1 MSSLS
6 IPASLTWAH
15 PLVAE
20 WFVGRFGTPTE
31 PQEQGW
37 PEILA
42 GRTTLISAPTGSGKT
57 LAAFLICIDRLVRK
71 ALAGELRDATEVLYV
86 SPLKALGNDIQKN
99 LEIPLG
105 EILALAGERGLLM
118 PEIRTA
124 VRTGDTL
131 MKERREMLK
140 RPPHILVTT
149 PESLYILLTANSS
162 RAILSHV
169 KTVIVDEIHAVAD
182 DKRGAHLAISLERL
196 DLLAKHPTRIGLSA
210 TQKPIEEVAH
220 FLTGSR
226 SVSPAEAGSGAEG
239 SLYGAAEAAPLQST
253 SGREPDGAA
262 EAAPLQG
269 TGGRKPGGAEAAP
282 LQGTGGRE
290 PGGAEA
296 APLHGAGGRKANGSL
311 YLAIVNIG
319 HRRKLDLAVEVP
331 PSELGP
337 IASNEMWGEI
347 YDRLAELA
355 LQHRSTLV
363 FVNTR
368 RLAERVAM
376 HLGERIGEEL
386 VAAHHGSLS
395 RKIRLAAER
404 KLKNGEIRLLVA
416 TASLEL
422 GIDVGT
428 VDLVCQI
435 NSPRAIAVAL
445 QRVGRA
451 GHWRGAVPKGRLFAT
466 TRDDLME
473 CAATVR
479 AIQQGDLDRL
489 YIPHAPLDILAQQI
503 VAMCACEDWDE
514 DALFELMRGAYP
526 YRELKREEYDRILEM
541 LSQGIAAKR
550 GRYGAYLFRD
560 MVNRRLRA
568 RRGARLAAITSGGA
582 IPDNALFTVVL
593 QPEEIVVG
601 TLDEDFAVESNA
613 GDIMLLGN
621 TSWRIRRV
629 ESNTGRVLVEDAHG
643 APPTVPFWRGEAPA
657 RTDELS
663 LHVAELREKISALLP
678 NTTPLPAP
686 MNPELNEVRHQA
698 ERTKATVSDPAF
710 ALPQPALEPEAA
722 PRIRLRGLESSPEV
736 QNAVEWLKN
745 ECGLDDSGAE
755 QAVEYVITGRAVLG
769 EVPTQKTVIAER
781 FFDEGGG
788 MQLVIHAPFGGRVNK
803 AWGLALRK
811 RFCRSFNFELQAAAT
826 DDGLNI
832 ALAEQH
838 SFPLSDVFHYLQT
851 ETVKEILEQAALAS
865 PIFATRWRWDANR
878 SLALL
883 RFQGGKKVPP
893 QIQRIRSDDLL
904 ASVFPDVAACQENI
918 EGDIRIPDHPLVEE
932 VMKDVLTEAMDIDG
946 LRRVIEGIRSG
957 AIRCLAV
964 DTPVPSQFSHEILN
978 ANPYAYLDDAPLE
991 ERRARAVQMR
1001 RLLPEAVLKEVGRL
1015 DQSAIARVREEA
1027 RPDVRD
1033 GDELHDTLQTLVAV
1047 PLELRDPEW
1056 QQVIDSWQHF
1066 LPELMESW
1074 RVVGAKVERR
1084 FSAASSQPINDPEPA
1099 LAGDRVPADS
1109 NEPQIPRFA
1118 RDDNQGEDDKGG
1130 TETAAGRGVE
1140 AALYGQYLVAS
1151 ERAKDFA
1158 LIFPD
1163 ARFEVTPP
1171 ELPSNNSSRDDAVLA
1186 MVNGWMMH
1194 SGPTTAGALAYL
1206 VGLPVADVDKALLRL
1221 EASGTILRGNFTGQ
1235 NAAEEWCERRLL
1247 ARIHHLTVA
1256 TLRKQVEPVTAA
1268 QFMRWLFRWQHLAP
1282 QSQMSGERG
1291 LLEIVR
1297 QLQGFEIPANA
1308 WEKQVLARRMTNYD
1322 PATLDQLCLTGAMGW
1337 GRLSPHPATVD
1348 EASEGRRRIVPT
1360 SVAPITFFVREDS
1373 DWMQPRLGE
1382 DEQSYERVLSESARL
1397 VLEYLRR
1404 RGASFFADIV
1414 RGTGKL
1420 KAEIETALWELV
1432 AAGMVTADGFDNLRS
1447 LINPK
1452 RRIGPGSAKAPRPR
1466 HTPGRWSLLYPAEGS
1481 DRSKVA
1487 EATCWMLLRR
1497 YGVVFREMLARE
1509 SNLPKWRELL
1519 IALRRL
1525 EDRGEVRGGRFV
1537 NGFLGEQFALP
1548 EAVESLRAMRNL
1560 PASGDV
1566 VTISAADPLNL
1577 VGIIVPGERV
1587 PAISGKFVSFR
1598 DGVAFEA
1605 DERTLAQTWN
1615 AATITDEA
1623 AAL

>member
-1 MSSLS
+1 MMSVGE
-6 IPASLTWAH
+6 IPAALAWAH

-20 WFVGRFGTPTE
+20 WFVKRFGTPTE

-71 ALAGELRDATEVLYV
+71 ALAGDLRDATEVLYV

-99 LEIPLG
+99 LEVPLG
-105 EILALAGERGLLM
+105 EILALAGERGYLM

-162 RAILSHV
+162 RNILSHV
-169 KTVIVDEIHAVAD
+169 KTIIVDEIHAVAD
-182 DKRGAHLAISLERL
+182 DKRGAHLTISLERL
-196 DLLAKHPTRIGLSA
+196 ELLAEHPTRIGLSA

-220 FLTGSR
+220 FLTGAGR
-226 SVSPAEAGSGAEG
+226 PA
-239 SLYGAAEAAPLQST
+239 P
-253 SGREPDGAA
+253 
-262 EAAPLQG
+262 
-269 TGGRKPGGAEAAP
+269 
-282 LQGTGGRE
+282 
-290 PGGAEA
+290 
-296 APLHGAGGRKANGSL
+296 
-311 YLAIVNIG
+311 AIVNIG
-319 HRRKLDLAVEVP
+319 HRRKMDLAIEVP

-337 IASNEMWGEI
+337 IASNEMWGEV

-355 LQHRSTLV
+355 MQHRSTLV

-368 RLAERVAM
+368 RLAERLAM
-376 HLGERIGEEL
+376 HLGERVGDEL

-395 RKIRLAAER
+395 RKLRLTAER
-404 KLKNGEIRLLVA
+404 KLKNGEIRLLIA

-435 NSPRAIAVAL
+435 NSPRSIAVAL

-451 GHWRGAVPKGRLFAT
+451 GHWRGAIPKGRLFAT
-466 TRDDLME
+466 TRDDLLE
-473 CAATVR
+473 CAAAIR
-479 AIQQGDLDRL
+479 AIKQGDLDVL
-489 YIPHAPLDILAQQI
+489 HIPPSPLDILAQQI

-514 DALFELMRGAYP
+514 DALFDFMRRAYP
-526 YRELKREEYDRILEM
+526 YRDLKREDYDRILEM

-582 IPDNALFTVVL
+582 IPDNSLFTVL
-593 QPEEIVVG
+593 AQPENIVVG

-629 ESNTGRVLVEDAHG
+629 ESNSGRVLVEDAHG
-643 APPTVPFWRGEAPA
+643 AAPTVPFWRGEAPA

-663 LHVAELREKISALLP
+663 QHVGDLRGQISKLLP
-678 NTTPLPAP
+678 NTAPLPVP
-686 MNPELNEVRHQA
+686 LNPEMGEVRA
-698 ERTKATVSDPAF
+698 ERIANFERFDGDRAKPKIKTKLAGLKSVS
-710 ALPQPALEPEAA
+710 LEQSRETDNGTPEGVPLQSQLTTGPNGGETA
-722 PRIRLRGLESSPEV
+722 PKPRVRLRGLESSPEV
-736 QNAVEWLKN
+736 QNAVAWLKD

-755 QAVEYVITGRAVLG
+755 QAIEYVITGRAVLG
-769 EVPTQKTVIAER
+769 DVPTQQTIIAER

-788 MQLVIHAPFGGRVNK
+788 MQLVIHAPFGGRINK

-838 SFPLSDVFHYLQT
+838 SFPLSDVFHYLQV
-851 ETVKEILEQAALAS
+851 ETLKEILEQAALPS

-893 QIQRIRSDDLL
+893 PIQRIRSDDLL
-904 ASVFPDVAACQENI
+904 ASVFPDVAACPENL
-918 EGDIRIPDHPLVEE
+918 EGDIKIPDHPLIQE

-946 LRRVIEGIRSG
+946 LRTVIERISSG

-978 ANPYAYLDDAPLE
+978 ANPYAFLDDAPLE

-1001 RLLPEAVLKEVGRL
+1001 RILPEAVLNEVGRL
-1015 DQSAIARVREEA
+1015 DQQAIARVRDEA

-1033 GDELHDTLQTLVAV
+1033 SDELHDTLQTLVAV
-1047 PLELRDPEW
+1047 PEEMPDPDWQYAVETWKPFVAELLEG
-1056 QQVIDSWQHF
+1056 
-1066 LPELMESW
+1066 W
-1074 RVVGAKVERR
+1074 RVVRANVRTNPVVIPTEDSSPREGTCSSTGDDVAPVGHACRR
-1084 FSAASSQPINDPEPA
+1084 ASDESLPMSGPA
-1099 LAGDRVPADS
+1099 SAGDFR
-1109 NEPQIPRFA
+1109 R
-1118 RDDNQGEDDKGG
+1118 
-1130 TETAAGRGVE
+1130 
-1140 AALYGQYLVAS
+1140 YYVAS

-1163 ARFEVTPP
+1163 AQFEVAPP
-1171 ELPSNNSSRDDAVLA
+1171 ELPANTTSRDDAIHA
-1186 MVNGWMMH
+1186 MVAGWMMH
-1194 SGPTTAGALAYL
+1194 SGPIAAAALGYRL
-1206 VGLPVADVDKALLRL
+1206 GVSTNDIEKSLLRL
-1221 EASGTILRGNFTGQ
+1221 EAAGTILRGNFTGQ
-1235 NAAEEWCERRLL
+1235 VTGGEVEWCERRLL
-1247 ARIHHLTVA
+1247 SRIHHLTVA
-1256 TLRKQVEPVTAA
+1256 TLRKQVEPVTPA
-1268 QFMRWLFRWQHLAP
+1268 QFMRWLLRWQHIAP
-1282 QSQMSGERG
+1282 QSQLAGERG
-1291 LLEIVR
+1291 LLQALR

-1308 WEKQVLARRMTNYD
+1308 WEKQVLARRINDYD
-1322 PATLDQLCLTGAMGW
+1322 PAALDQLCLTGAIGW
-1337 GRLSPHPATVD
+1337 GRLSPHPATL
-1348 EASEGRRRIVPT
+1348 EESGEGRRRVVPT
-1360 SVAPITFFVREDS
+1360 SVAPITFFVREES

-1382 DEQSYERVLSESARL
+1382 DEQSYEGILSDSARV
-1397 VLEYLRR
+1397 VLQYLRR

-1452 RRIGPGSAKAPRPR
+1452 RRLGQGSGKVTRPR
-1466 HTPGRWSLLYPAEGS
+1466 HTPGRWSLLYPSEGT
-1481 DRSKVA
+1481 DHNRVV

-1497 YGVVFREMLARE
+1497 YGVIFREVLARE

-1537 NGFLGEQFALP
+1537 SGFLGEQFALP

-1560 PASGDV
+1560 PASGEV
-1566 VTISAADPLNL
+1566 ITLSAADPLNL
-1577 VGIIVPGERV
+1577 VGFIVPGDRV
-1587 PAISGKFVSFR
+1587 AAISGKYVSFR
-1598 DGVAFEA
+1598 DGVAVEPE
-1605 DERTLAQTWN
+1605 ERSSVLL
-1615 AATITDEA
+1615 EA
-1623 AAL
+1623 AAQ

>member
-1 MSSLS
+1 MPLGE
-6 IPASLTWAH
+6 IPVALAWAH

-20 WFVGRFGTPTE
+20 WFLTRFGSPTE

-71 ALAGELRDATEVLYV
+71 ALDGDLHNRTEVLYV

-99 LEIPLG
+99 LDGPLG
-105 EILALAGERGLLM
+105 EILALAAERGLLM

-124 VRTGDTL
+124 VRSGDTL
-131 MKERREMLK
+131 MKERRDMLK

-149 PESLYILLTANSS
+149 PESLYILLTANGS
-162 RAILSHV
+162 RAILHDV
-169 KTVIVDEIHAVAD
+169 ETVIVDEIHAVAD
-182 DKRGAHLAISLERL
+182 DKRGAHLTLSLERL
-196 DLLAKHPTRIGLSA
+196 DLLANRPTRIGLSA
-210 TQKPIEEVAH
+210 TQKPIEEIAH
-220 FLTGSR
+220 FLTGAGR
-226 SVSPAEAGSGAEG
+226 PAPAV
-239 SLYGAAEAAPLQST
+239 
-253 SGREPDGAA
+253 
-262 EAAPLQG
+262 
-269 TGGRKPGGAEAAP
+269 
-282 LQGTGGRE
+282 
-290 PGGAEA
+290 
-296 APLHGAGGRKANGSL
+296 
-311 YLAIVNIG
+311 VNIG

-347 YDRLAELA
+347 YDRIAELA

-368 RLAERVAM
+368 RLAERVAL

-386 VAAHHGSLS
+386 VATHHGSLA
-395 RKIRLAAER
+395 RKLRLNAER

-422 GIDVGT
+422 GIDIGN

-466 TRDDLME
+466 TRDDLVE
-473 CAATVR
+473 CAAAVR
-479 AIQQGDLDRL
+479 AIKQGDLDRIQ
-489 YIPHAPLDILAQQI
+489 IPAAPLDILAQQI
-503 VAMCACEDWDE
+503 VAMCSCEDWDE
-514 DALFELMRGAYP
+514 DALFECVRRAYP
-526 YRELKREEYDRILEM
+526 YGELRREDYDRILEM
-541 LSQGIAAKR
+541 LAQGIAAKH

-560 MVNRRLRA
+560 MVNRRLRG

-582 IPDNALFTVVL
+582 IPDTALFTVVA
-593 QPEEIVVG
+593 QPDEIVVG
-601 TLDEDFAVESNA
+601 TVDEDFAVESNA

-621 TSWRIRRV
+621 TSWRIRRI
-629 ESNTGRVLVEDAHG
+629 ESNSGRLLVEDAHG
-643 APPTVPFWRGEAPA
+643 APPNIPFWRGEAPA

-663 LHVAELREKISALLP
+663 HHVAELRERVSALLP
-678 NTTPLPAP
+678 NTAPLPVPAS
-686 MNPELNEVRHQA
+686 PELDKEEQFRRGA
-698 ERTKATVSDPAF
+698 P
-710 ALPQPALEPEAA
+710 LGPALSLSKGAPSQAPFTDLEPASAGDTSPSAA
-722 PRIRLRGLESSPEV
+722 PRARLRGIESSPEV
-736 QNAVEWLKN
+736 QNAVAWLKD
-745 ECGLDDSGAE
+745 ECRLDDSGAE
-755 QAVEYVITGRAVLG
+755 QLVEYIVTGRAVLT
-769 EVPTQKTVIAER
+769 EVPTQDCIIAER

-788 MQLVIHAPFGGRVNK
+788 MQLIIHAPFGGRINK

-826 DDGLNI
+826 DNGLNI

-851 ETVKEILEQAALAS
+851 ETVQEVLEQAALAS

-893 QIQRIRSDDLL
+893 QIQRIRSDDLM

-918 EGDIRIPDHPLVEE
+918 VGDIQIPDHPLVQE

-946 LRRVIEGIRSG
+946 LRRVLDGIRSG
-957 AIRCLAV
+957 AIRTLAI

-978 ANPYAYLDDAPLE
+978 ANPYAFLDDAPLE

-1001 RLLPEAVLKEVGRL
+1001 RMLPEAVLQEVGRL
-1015 DQSAIARVREEA
+1015 DQTAIARVREEA

-1033 GDELHDTLQTLVAV
+1033 SDELHDVLQTLVAV
-1047 PLELRDPEW
+1047 PEEIGDGEW
-1056 QQVIDSWQHF
+1056 QDAITSWTPF
-1066 LPELMESW
+1066 LAELMEGW
-1074 RVVGAKVERR
+1074 RVLRGQTNGRR
-1084 FSAASSQPINDPEPA
+1084 YF
-1099 LAGDRVPADS
+1099 
-1109 NEPQIPRFA
+1109 
-1118 RDDNQGEDDKGG
+1118 
-1130 TETAAGRGVE
+1130 
-1140 AALYGQYLVAS
+1140 VAS

-1158 LIFPD
+1158 LIFPE
-1163 ARFEVTPP
+1163 AKFEVTPP
-1171 ELPSNNSSRDDAVLA
+1171 ELPSNTASREDALLA
-1186 MVNGWMMH
+1186 MVTGWMMH
-1194 SGPTTAGALAYL
+1194 CGPVTAGALAYWL
-1206 VGLPVADVDKALLRL
+1206 GLSAAEVEQALLRM
-1221 EASGTILRGNFTGQ
+1221 EASGSVLRGNFTGLAQ
-1235 NAAEEWCERRLL
+1235 GNEPGTVEWCDRRLL

-1268 QFMRWLFRWQHLAP
+1268 QYMRWLLRWQHVTP
-1282 QSQMSGERG
+1282 QSQLSGERG
-1291 LLEIVR
+1291 LLEAVR

-1308 WEKQVLARRMTNYD
+1308 WERHILAARVNNYD
-1322 PATLDQLCLTGAMGW
+1322 PAALDQLCLTGAVGW
-1337 GRLSPHPATVD
+1337 GRLSPHPATLED
-1348 EASEGRRRIVPT
+1348 SGEGRRRVVPT
-1360 SVAPITFFVREDS
+1360 SVAPITFFVRDDS
-1373 DWMQPRLGE
+1373 DWMQPRHGD
-1382 DEQSYERVLSESARL
+1382 DEQNFDRVLSEAARS
-1397 VLEYLRR
+1397 VLEFLRR

-1414 RGTGKL
+1414 RGTERL

-1432 AAGMVTADGFDNLRS
+1432 AAGMVTADGFENLRS
-1447 LINPK
+1447 LINP
-1452 RRIGPGSAKAPRPR
+1452 RRRNATGTPKLTRPR
-1466 HTPGRWSLLYPAEGS
+1466 HTGGRWSLLYPGEGA
-1481 DRSKVA
+1481 DRTKVV

-1497 YGVVFREMLARE
+1497 YGVVFRETLARE

-1519 IALRRL
+1519 IAFRRL

-1560 PASGDV
+1560 PVSGEI

-1577 VGIIVPGERV
+1577 VGFIVPGERV
-1587 PAISGKFVSFR
+1587 AAISGKYVSFR
-1598 DGVAFEA
+1598 DGVAVEGG
-1605 DERTLAQTWN
+1605 ERPIPVPAESAQV
-1615 AATITDEA
+1615 ARGSVSG
-1623 AAL
+1623 L

>member
-1 MSSLS
+1 MPVGE
-6 IPASLTWAH
+6 IPVALAWAH

-20 WFVGRFGTPTE
+20 WFLGRFGSPTE

-71 ALAGELRDATEVLYV
+71 ALDGTLQDRTEVVYV

-99 LEIPLG
+99 LDGPLS
-105 EILALAGERGLLM
+105 EILTLAAERGLLM

-131 MKERREMLK
+131 MKERRDMLK

-149 PESLYILLTANSS
+149 PESLYILLTANGS
-162 RAILSHV
+162 RAILHDV
-169 KTVIVDEIHAVAD
+169 ETVIVDEIHAVAD
-182 DKRGAHLAISLERL
+182 DKRGAHLTLSLERL
-196 DLLAKHPTRIGLSA
+196 DLLANRPTRIGLSA
-210 TQKPIEEVAH
+210 TQKPIEEIAH
-220 FLTGSR
+220 FLTGAGR
-226 SVSPAEAGSGAEG
+226 PAPAV
-239 SLYGAAEAAPLQST
+239 
-253 SGREPDGAA
+253 
-262 EAAPLQG
+262 
-269 TGGRKPGGAEAAP
+269 
-282 LQGTGGRE
+282 
-290 PGGAEA
+290 
-296 APLHGAGGRKANGSL
+296 
-311 YLAIVNIG
+311 VNIG
-319 HRRKLDLAVEVP
+319 HRRRLDLAVEVP

-337 IASNEMWGEI
+337 VASNEMWGEI
-347 YDRLAELA
+347 YDRIAELA

-368 RLAERVAM
+368 RLAERVAL

-386 VAAHHGSLS
+386 VAAHHGSLA
-395 RKIRLAAER
+395 RKLRLNAER

-422 GIDVGT
+422 GIDIGN

-466 TRDDLME
+466 TRDDLVE
-473 CAATVR
+473 CAAAVR
-479 AIQQGDLDRL
+479 AIKQGDLDRIQ
-489 YIPHAPLDILAQQI
+489 IPAAPLDILAQQI
-503 VAMCACEDWDE
+503 VAMCSCEDWDE
-514 DALFELMRGAYP
+514 DALFDCVRRAYP
-526 YRELKREEYDRILEM
+526 YVSLRREEYDRILEM

-560 MVNRRLRA
+560 MVNRRLRG

-582 IPDNALFTVVL
+582 IPDTALFTVVA
-593 QPEEIVVG
+593 QPDEIVVG

-643 APPTVPFWRGEAPA
+643 APPSIPFWRGEAPA

-663 LHVAELREKISALLP
+663 HHVAELRKRVSALLP
-678 NTTPLPAP
+678 NTAPLAVPN
-686 MNPELNEVRHQA
+686 NPEMPIPSQEKQIPRGLKSPRDDKREGVGSVPEGDDVRVVRRFSA
-698 ERTKATVSDPAF
+698 ASMGASSSLLDPTSAGDTS
-710 ALPQPALEPEAA
+710 PVVV
-722 PRIRLRGLESSPEV
+722 PRARLRGIESSPEV
-736 QNAVEWLKN
+736 QNAVAWLKD

-755 QAVEYVITGRAVLG
+755 QLIEYVVTGRAVLT
-769 EVPTQKTVIAER
+769 EVPTQDCIIAER

-788 MQLVIHAPFGGRVNK
+788 MQLIIHAPFGGRINK

-826 DDGLNI
+826 DNGLNI

-851 ETVKEILEQAALAS
+851 ETVQEILEQAALAS

-893 QIQRIRSDDLL
+893 QIQRIRSDDLM

-918 EGDIRIPDHPLVEE
+918 VGDIQIPDHPLVQE

-946 LRRVIEGIRSG
+946 LRRVLDGIRSG
-957 AIRCLAV
+957 AIRTLAV

-978 ANPYAYLDDAPLE
+978 ANPYAFLDDAPLE

-1001 RLLPEAVLKEVGRL
+1001 RMLPEAVLQEVGRL
-1015 DQSAIARVREEA
+1015 DQTAIARVREEA

-1033 GDELHDTLQTLVAV
+1033 SDELHDLLQTLVAV
-1047 PLELRDPEW
+1047 PEEIGDIEW
-1056 QQVIDSWQHF
+1056 QDAITSWAPF
-1066 LPELMESW
+1066 LHELMEGW
-1074 RVVGAKVERR
+1074 RVVRATANERR
-1084 FSAASSQPINDPEPA
+1084 
-1099 LAGDRVPADS
+1099 
-1109 NEPQIPRFA
+1109 
-1118 RDDNQGEDDKGG
+1118 
-1130 TETAAGRGVE
+1130 
-1140 AALYGQYLVAS
+1140 YYLAS

-1158 LIFPD
+1158 LIFPE
-1163 ARFEVTPP
+1163 AQFEVTPP
-1171 ELPSNNSSRDDAVLA
+1171 ELPSSTASREDALLA
-1186 MVNGWMMH
+1186 MVTGWMMH
-1194 SGPTTAGALAYL
+1194 CGPVTAAALAYWL
-1206 VGLPVADVDKALLRL
+1206 GLSAAEIEQALLRM
-1221 EASGTILRGNFTGQ
+1221 EASGSVLRGNFTGQ
-1235 NAAEEWCERRLL
+1235 APGNEPGTVEWCDRRLL

-1268 QFMRWLFRWQHLAP
+1268 QYMRWLLRWQHVTP
-1282 QSQMSGERG
+1282 QSQQAGERG
-1291 LLEIVR
+1291 LLEALR

-1308 WEKQVLARRMTNYD
+1308 WEKHILAARVNNYD
-1322 PATLDQLCLTGAMGW
+1322 PAALDQLCLTGAVGW
-1337 GRLSPHPATVD
+1337 GRLSPHPATLED
-1348 EASEGRRRIVPT
+1348 SGAGRRRVVPT
-1360 SVAPITFFVREDS
+1360 SVAPITFFVRDDS
-1373 DWMQPRLGE
+1373 DWMQPRPSGE
-1382 DEQSYERVLSESARL
+1382 EQDFERVLSESARS
-1397 VLEYLRR
+1397 VLEFLRR

-1414 RGTGKL
+1414 RGTERL

-1432 AAGMVTADGFDNLRS
+1432 AAGMVTADGFENLRS
-1447 LINPK
+1447 LINP
-1452 RRIGPGSAKAPRPR
+1452 RRRNATGTPKLTRPR
-1466 HTPGRWSLLYPAEGS
+1466 HTGGRWSLLYPGEGTE
-1481 DRSKVA
+1481 RTKVV

-1497 YGVVFREMLARE
+1497 YGVVFRETLARE

-1519 IALRRL
+1519 IAFRRL

-1560 PASGDV
+1560 PASGEI

-1577 VGIIVPGERV
+1577 VGFIVPGERV
-1587 PAISGKFVSFR
+1587 AAISGKYVSFR
-1598 DGVAFEA
+1598 DGIAVE
-1605 DERTLAQTWN
+1605 DIERTPMLL
-1615 AATITDEA
+1615 EA
-1623 AAL
+1623 AAQ

>member
-1 MSSLS
+1 MPVRE
-6 IPASLTWAH
+6 IPVALAWAH

-20 WFVGRFGTPTE
+20 WFLGRFGSPTE

-71 ALAGELRDATEVLYV
+71 ALDGDLHNRTEVLYV

-99 LEIPLG
+99 LDGPLS
-105 EILALAGERGLLM
+105 EILALAAERGLLM

-131 MKERREMLK
+131 MKERRDMLK

-149 PESLYILLTANSS
+149 PESLYILLTANGS
-162 RAILSHV
+162 RAILHDV
-169 KTVIVDEIHAVAD
+169 ETVIVDEIHAVAD
-182 DKRGAHLAISLERL
+182 DKRGAHLTLSLERL
-196 DLLAKHPTRIGLSA
+196 DLLANRPTRIGLSA
-210 TQKPIEEVAH
+210 TQKPIEEIAH
-220 FLTGSR
+220 FLTGAGR
-226 SVSPAEAGSGAEG
+226 PAPAV
-239 SLYGAAEAAPLQST
+239 
-253 SGREPDGAA
+253 
-262 EAAPLQG
+262 
-269 TGGRKPGGAEAAP
+269 
-282 LQGTGGRE
+282 
-290 PGGAEA
+290 
-296 APLHGAGGRKANGSL
+296 
-311 YLAIVNIG
+311 VNIG

-347 YDRLAELA
+347 YDRIAELA

-368 RLAERVAM
+368 RLAERVAL

-386 VAAHHGSLS
+386 VAAHHGSLA
-395 RKIRLAAER
+395 RKLRLNAER

-422 GIDVGT
+422 GIDIGNI
-428 VDLVCQI
+428 DLVCQI

-466 TRDDLME
+466 TRDDLVE
-473 CAATVR
+473 CAAAVR
-479 AIQQGDLDRL
+479 AIKQGDLDRIQ
-489 YIPHAPLDILAQQI
+489 IPAAPLDILAQQI
-503 VAMCACEDWDE
+503 VAMCSCEDWDE
-514 DALFELMRGAYP
+514 DALFECVRGAYP
-526 YRELKREEYDRILEM
+526 YGSLQREEYDRILEM

-560 MVNRRLRA
+560 MVNRRLRG

-582 IPDNALFTVVL
+582 IPDTALFTVVA
-593 QPEEIVVG
+593 QPDEIVVG
-601 TLDEDFAVESNA
+601 TVDEDFAVESNA

-621 TSWRIRRV
+621 TSWRIRRI
-629 ESNTGRVLVEDAHG
+629 ESNSGRLLVEDAHG
-643 APPTVPFWRGEAPA
+643 APPNIPFWRGEAPA

-663 LHVAELREKISALLP
+663 HHVAELRERVSALLP
-678 NTTPLPAP
+678 NTAPLPVP
-686 MNPELNEVRHQA
+686 NNPETGTGA
-698 ERTKATVSDPAF
+698 GTKA
-710 ALPQPALEPEAA
+710 
-722 PRIRLRGLESSPEV
+722 RLRGIESSPEV
-736 QNAVEWLKN
+736 QSAVAWLKD

-755 QAVEYVITGRAVLG
+755 QLVEYIVTGRAVLT
-769 EVPTQKTVIAER
+769 EVPTQNCIIAER

-788 MQLVIHAPFGGRVNK
+788 MQLIIHAPFGGRINK

-811 RFCRSFNFELQAAAT
+811 RFCRSFNFELQASAT
-826 DDGLNI
+826 DNGLNI

-851 ETVKEILEQAALAS
+851 ETVQEVLEQAALAS

-893 QIQRIRSDDLL
+893 QIQRIRSDDLM

-918 EGDIRIPDHPLVEE
+918 VGDIQIPDHPLVQE

-946 LRRVIEGIRSG
+946 LRRVLDGIRSG
-957 AIRCLAV
+957 AIRTLAI

-978 ANPYAYLDDAPLE
+978 ANPYAFLDDAPLE

-1001 RLLPEAVLKEVGRL
+1001 RVLPEAVLQEVGRL
-1015 DQSAIARVREEA
+1015 DQTAIARVREEA

-1033 GDELHDTLQTLVAV
+1033 SDELHDVLQTLVAV
-1047 PLELRDPEW
+1047 PEEIGDGEW
-1056 QQVIDSWQHF
+1056 QDAITSWTPF
-1066 LPELMESW
+1066 LAELMEGW
-1074 RVVGAKVERR
+1074 RVVRTNIPAQAKQ
-1084 FSAASSQPINDPEPA
+1084 AKD
-1099 LAGDRVPADS
+1099 AGTGH
-1109 NEPQIPRFA
+1109 PQ
-1118 RDDNQGEDDKGG
+1118 NGG
-1130 TETAAGRGVE
+1130 TRR
-1140 AALYGQYLVAS
+1140 YYVAS

-1158 LIFPD
+1158 LIFPE
-1163 ARFEVTPP
+1163 AKFEVTPP
-1171 ELPSNNSSRDDAVLA
+1171 ELPSNTASREDALLA
-1186 MVNGWMMH
+1186 MVTGWMMH
-1194 SGPTTAGALAYL
+1194 CGPVTAGALAYWL
-1206 VGLPVADVDKALLRL
+1206 GLSVAEVEQALLRM
-1221 EASGTILRGNFTGQ
+1221 EASGSVLRGNFTGLAQ
-1235 NAAEEWCERRLL
+1235 GKEPGMVEWCDRRLL

-1268 QFMRWLFRWQHLAP
+1268 QYMRWLLRWQHVAP
-1282 QSQMSGERG
+1282 QSQLSGERG
-1291 LLEIVR
+1291 LLEAVR

-1308 WEKQVLARRMTNYD
+1308 WERHILAARVNDYD
-1322 PATLDQLCLTGAMGW
+1322 PAALDQLCLTGAVGW
-1337 GRLSPHPATVD
+1337 GRLSPHPATLED
-1348 EASEGRRRIVPT
+1348 SGEGRRRVVPT
-1360 SVAPITFFVREDS
+1360 SVAPITFFVRDDS
-1373 DWMQPRLGE
+1373 DWMQPRLGGE
-1382 DEQSYERVLSESARL
+1382 EQTFERVLSEAARS
-1397 VLEYLRR
+1397 VLEFLRR

-1414 RGTGKL
+1414 RGTERL

-1432 AAGMVTADGFDNLRS
+1432 AAGMVTADGFENLRS
-1447 LINPK
+1447 LINP
-1452 RRIGPGSAKAPRPR
+1452 RRRNATGTPKLTRPR
-1466 HTPGRWSLLYPAEGS
+1466 HTGGRWSLLYPGEGA
-1481 DRSKVA
+1481 DRTKVV

-1497 YGVVFREMLARE
+1497 YGVVFRETLARE

-1519 IALRRL
+1519 IAFRRL

-1560 PASGDV
+1560 PLSGEI

-1577 VGIIVPGERV
+1577 VGFIVPGERV
-1587 PAISGKFVSFR
+1587 AAISGKYVSFR
-1598 DGVAFEA
+1598 DGIAVEA
-1605 DERTLAQTWN
+1605 DERVSIL
-1615 AATITDEA
+1615 IKEA
-1623 AAL
+1623 VAGVADSISEAIM